1 MARVCLQLK
10 LTVYLEAILNAMYT
24 SPIKHDINQRAMIH
38 FFYVLINTNKIKRK
52 TQRLRLINLYTI
64 LNSGYA
70 LLKSCSCIQSWY
82 CDTLT
87 YTPGTSLS
95 PQPTP
100 QETIPASCHTP
111 FVSHTRGPPP
121 SPLQESL
128 PKLKNMLMMQ
138 NHSSLPN

>member
-1 MARVCLQLK
+1 MSQ
-10 LTVYLEAILNAMYT
+10 
-24 SPIKHDINQRAMIH
+24 
-38 FFYVLINTNKIKRK
+38 
-52 TQRLRLINLYTI
+52 
-64 LNSGYA
+64 SGYA

-111 FVSHTRGPPP
+111 FVSQTRGPPP

-138 NHSSLPN
+138 NHSSLPTIIVPILYKTIINLPSSPPAHINPGWRTKSPPSLVRLSMASHCPLVTIGTSTSFRTC

>member
-1 MARVCLQLK
+1 MFE
-10 LTVYLEAILNAMYT
+10 TYT
-24 SPIKHDINQRAMIH
+24 FVHDII
-38 FFYVLINTNKIKRK
+38 I
-52 TQRLRLINLYTI
+52 
-64 LNSGYA
+64 GYA

-128 PKLKNMLMMQ
+128 P
-138 NHSSLPN
+138 SSPPAHINPGWRTKSPPSLVCLSMASHCPLVTIG